1 MTPSE
6 LVHDWLGREDSQPAF
21 GVQGLSLQEAQ
32 QLLQVYNPLLT
43 VEVPSGMFDQAARG
57 LRPLVETLIDR
68 LIRLED
74 LTISD
79 ELQDLLDRGLYNP
92 RLSDLFEKLWSAR
105 FQHVEKLDAHT
116 TLNELLRE
124 TFEDGVLALRC
135 DALLFW
141 LTLMGQNYAVAPG
154 QLNLIIRGR
163 GDEDLVLF
171 LLMAETWHARGCP
184 LRSLVLLS

>member
-6 LVHDWLGREDSQPAF
+6 LVHDWLGREGSQPVF
-21 GVQGLSLQEAQ
+21 GVQGLS
-32 QLLQVYNPLLT
+32 LQVYNPLLT